1 MGLLDYSLI
10 DMFKY
15 ATISE
20 DMMKIIEEKIKVG
33 KIKAFHIISK
43 DSKMKKG
50 NIVDLSF
57 FWDLF
62 D

>member
-1 MGLLDYSLI
+1 
-10 DMFKY
+10 MFKY